1 MHDAMNVNQGLL
13 LITSNL
19 VGKTQYNQG
28 RIRRLLD
35 AREFH
40 VG

>member
-1 MHDAMNVNQGLL
+1 MHDAMNANRGSPLT
-13 LITSNL
+13 TSNH
-19 VGKTQYNQG
+19 VGKTQYNQE

-35 AREFH
+35 ARELH

>member
-1 MHDAMNVNQGLL
+1 MRDAMNANQGSPLTTL
-13 LITSNL
+13 NR
-19 VGKTQYNQG
+19 VGKTQYNRE

-35 AREFH
+35 ARELH